1 MAFGFAFL
9 KVESFIFFRGSAK
22 NNLPIFMAPFHYRG
36 VASSVTT
43 RCVAP
48 SLRLTIAK
56 TSSEKL
62 GYPIY
67 FRTPK
72 VN

>member
-1 MAFGFAFL
+1 MA
-9 KVESFIFFRGSAK
+9 I
-22 NNLPIFMAPFHYRG
+22 FHYRS

-67 FRTPK
+67 FRTP
-72 VN
+72 